1 MICKGLRR
9 FALNIVFFYTFEVI
23 VIVFLIFLLL
33 LQESKFKQHSQASWG
48 FMFKLYKLNLSVRLA
63 RYF

>member
-9 FALNIVFFYTFEVI
+9 FALNIVFFFTLLKLLLLF
-23 VIVFLIFLLL
+23 FFFLLL
-33 LQESKFKQHSQASWG
+33 LQESNFKQHSQASWG
-48 FMFKLYKLNLSVRLA
+48 FMFKLYRLNLSVRLA